1 MTGRYDLDGK
11 VVFITGAARGIGL
24 GTAKAVHRRGASVVL
39 LDLDRDA
46 TQAAAREVGD
56 RTLGLAGDVTD
67 SASLDA
73 AVAAAMERFGGIDVA
88 IPNAG
93 IAPTARTMR
102 VYEPDLFEKVLEVN
116 LVGVWRT
123 ARACLPHVI
132 ERRGHVLFISSI
144 YAFINGLFVTPYAAS
159 KAGVEQLGRALR
171 VELARHRTTVG
182 VAYFGFVET
191 EMTRVGI
198 LEDPLAG
205 NFTSVAPRLL
215 MKRISADRAGEVLA
229 RSIERRAARVTAP
242 RRWALLSAFRGLF
255 SPSVDAWMARDRR
268 LQAVVAEADV
278 EGRLDP
284 RVAESAAE

>member
-1 MTGRYDLDGK
+1 VSAPYDLGGK

-24 GTAKAVHRRGASVVL
+24 GTARAAHRRGASVVL
-39 LDLDRDA
+39 VDLDRAA
-46 TQAAAREVGD
+46 TEAAARAVGE
-56 RTLGLAGDVTD
+56 RAIGLEGDVTD
-67 SASLDA
+67 TASLDA
-73 AVAAAMERFGGIDVA
+73 AVATAVERLGGIDVA
-88 IPNAG
+88 IANAG

-102 VYEPDLFEKVLEVN
+102 VYEPDLFEKVLDVN

-132 ERRGHVLFISSI
+132 ERRGHLLFISSI

-171 VELARHRTTVG
+171 VELARHETTVG

-198 LEDPLAG
+198 VEDPLAG
-205 NFTSVAPRLL
+205 NFTKVAPRLL

-229 RSIERRAARVTAP
+229 SSIERRAARVTAP
-242 RRWALLSAFRGLF
+242 RRWALLSAFRGVF
-255 SPSVDAWMARDRR
+255 SPSADAWMARDKR
-268 LQAVVAEADV
+268 LQAVVAKADV
-278 EGRLDP
+278 EGRLP
-284 RVAESAAE
+284 AEVR

>member
-1 MTGRYDLDGK
+1 MSARYHLDGR

-24 GTAKAVHRRGASVVL
+24 GTAKAVHRRGASVAM

-46 TQAAAREVGD
+46 TEAAAREVGD

-67 SASLDA
+67 TASLDA
-73 AVAAAMERFGGIDVA
+73 GVAAAVERFGGIDVA

-144 YAFINGLFVTPYAAS
+144 YAFINGLFDTPYAAS

-191 EMTRVGI
+191 DMTRIGI
-198 LEDPLAG
+198 VEDPLSE
-205 NFTSVAPRLL
+205 NFSRVAPRLL
-215 MKRISADRAGEVLA
+215 MKRISADQAGEALA

-255 SPSVDAWMARDRR
+255 SPGLDIAMGRDRR
-268 LQAVVAEADV
+268 LQAVIAEADV
-278 EGRLDP
+278 EGRLETK
-284 RVAESAAE
+284 V